1 MDELSRS
8 VGEIKGRLDTM
19 EKTITSEMTELRKA
33 IDNISAVP
41 ISVYEERQKEIDAE
55 LQQHDLSLKGIAE
68 DINQLNSRLDK
79 RRLSLSGRVADFLD
93 DAVVKTIGGGLLVI
107 VLLAIYSSYQGQIKE
122 IEAEIEHTTN
132 IVRDME
138 GKWELVSV
146 LQRV

>member
-19 EKTITSEMTELRKA
+19 EKTITSEMTDLRKA

-41 ISVYEERQKEIDAE
+41 IGVYEERQKEIDAE
-55 LQQHDLSLKGIAE
+55 LQQHDLSLKGIEE
-68 DINQLNSRLDK
+68 DINQLNIRLD
-79 RRLSLSGRVADFLD
+79 RRKLSLSGRVADFLD

-138 GKWELVSV
+138 GK
-146 LQRV
+146 